1 MAFVQRIKRELG
13 IDAGPLA
20 FEPESKPAMHPTEVE
35 APFSPSKVLR
45 EIQEMSASFQIFQ
58 AAEVPLAQASSSAP
72 EAEYAGAGFYQLS
85 SKGSHPDGDLHGS
98 EAMLCH
104 KMLVAARDGKED
116 IETVSADDLK
126 ELLNM
131 GVPVDRRRPFFMKRE
146 QEDVSVVAPANARRV
161 HGMSALMYAAQGG
174 YFRCCMHLLIARAD
188 ANCEDEDTM
197 DGMRPL
203 HFAASSGNLSVCEL
217 LIQHR
222 ADVSASRL
230 SQMRGKL
237 RVTWCQMMPSP
248 QQNTTTAGRS
258 YCRQLQRHQTW
269 MLKTLERR

>member
-1 MAFVQRIKRELG
+1 MGNTTISTCHNQC
-13 IDAGPLA
+13 
-20 FEPESKPAMHPTEVE
+20 ESVAV
-35 APFSPSKVLR
+35 
-45 EIQEMSASFQIFQ
+45 
-58 AAEVPLAQASSSAP
+58 
-72 EAEYAGAGFYQLS
+72 EYAGAGFYQLS

-116 IETVSADDLK
+116 DLK
-126 ELLNM
+126 ELLSL

-146 QEDVSVVAPANARRV
+146 QEDVSVIAPANARRV

-174 YFRCCMHLLIARAD
+174 YFKCCMHLLIARAD
-188 ANCEDEDTM
+188 ANCEDE

-222 ADVSASRL
+222 ADVSAVSDEGQTARD
-230 SQMRGKL
+230 M
-237 RVTWCQMMPSP
+237 MMPSP
-248 QQNTTTAGRS
+248 RRNTTTAGQS
-258 YCRQLQRHQTW
+258 CCRQLQRHQTW